1 MVWEDAPYPM
11 LAINAAGIIEQANE
25 AARLLLA
32 GAAAGVPLA
41 RVTPAWLARAH
52 REICAGLGTGQST
65 GLGTDPRSGLGAG
78 RRAGREQARG
88 PIGTSVFEAHP
99 VHVDGDRVTWW
110 LVDADDYQRAV
121 EALHAERAWTAFMV
135 EASVELLSSLNLERC
150 LEATARLAARRFADA
165 ALVVLPLAPRQHAIV
180 YCDPRGEV
188 VRESASIDS
197 RTVSGLTEALQGFP
211 PTPTRWIDP
220 AEAPDW
226 VLRGRRGD
234 VGSVAVTALPGHGLP
249 AGALVLLRRTRQAGF
264 SDDEQVFVPLFTA
277 WAGAA
282 ISVARLYA
290 EQGAIAETLMAGL
303 LPPAAP
309 PLEGVELA
317 ARYRPAGDSE
327 RVGGDFYDVHPVAGS
342 GRESLVVLGDVS
354 GKGLEAA
361 VFTGKIRNILRAL
374 VPLADDHHR
383 VLELLNSVLL
393 TDADPTHYVTLVLA
407 SIGRRGPQVALRL
420 TSAGHPLPL
429 IVRNDGGV
437 EPVRTTGTLIGL
449 VEPITSATESVLL
462 EPGETCLLYS
472 DGIVEARGGPL
483 GDEFFGEERLCEQL
497 RRCAGMSPEAL
508 ADRVQMLACQWV
520 GEGEHDDMAV
530 VAITAPREGSPD
542 AAGQGVP

>member
-25 AARLLLA
+25 AARLLLV

-41 RVTPAWLARAH
+41 RVAPAWLSQAH
-52 REICAGLGTGQST
+52 REVWVALSA
-65 GLGTDPRSGLGAG
+65 DRG
-78 RRAGREQARG
+78 RAAREAARG
-88 PIGTSVFEAHP
+88 PVGQSVFEAHP
-99 VHVDGDRVTWW
+99 VHADSDRVTWW
-110 LVDADDYQRAV
+110 LVDAGDHQRAV

-150 LEATARLAARRFADA
+150 LEATARLAARQFADA
-165 ALVVLPLAPRQHAIV
+165 ALVVMPMGPRQHAIV
-180 YCDPRGEV
+180 SCDPWGEV
-188 VRESASIDS
+188 VRESASIDP
-197 RTVSGLTEALQGFP
+197 RTVPGLTEALQGFP

-226 VLRGRRGD
+226 VLRDSGGE

-249 AGALVLLRRTRQAGF
+249 AGALVLLRRARQPGF
-264 SDDEQVFVPLFTA
+264 SDDEQVFAPLFTA

-290 EQGAIAETLMAGL
+290 EQAAITETLMAGL

-342 GRESLVVLGDVS
+342 ARESLVVLGDVS

-361 VFTGKIRNILRAL
+361 VLTGKIRNILRAL
-374 VPLADDHHR
+374 APLADDHHR

-393 TDADPTHYVTLVLA
+393 TDGDPTRYVTLVLA
-407 SIGRRGPQVALRL
+407 SIERCGTQVVLRL
-420 TSAGHPLPL
+420 TSAGHPAPL
-429 IVRNDGGV
+429 IVRNDGRV
-437 EPVRTTGTLIGL
+437 EAVRTAGTLIGL
-449 VEPITSATESVLL
+449 VEPITSVTESVSL

-497 RRCAGMSPEAL
+497 RQCAGMPPEAL

-520 GEGEHDDMAV
+520 GGGEHDDMAV
-530 VAITAPREGSPD
+530 VAITAPREASHDATEP
-542 AAGQGVP
+542 AAGRRPP